1 MPKHYKLIATN
12 KTLIDKE
19 INHIIQTIS
28 LNQTPSFLNLDKLI
42 KETFNLMETE
52 LENITKTTLK
62 ETFSYLKMRS
72 EQISI
77 LKTIA
82 KQLLPLEEITEK
94 LSY

>member
-1 MPKHYKLIATN
+1 
-12 KTLIDKE
+12 
-19 INHIIQTIS
+19 
-28 LNQTPSFLNLDKLI
+28 
-42 KETFNLMETE
+42 METE